1 MTAGHRLPSKKRVC
15 AASSRSMSRTGKPWV
30 KFEQPFARRIFLA
43 SQPSG
48 PDLAEN
54 AQKRFIR
61 GKPPASGLMRCKDR
75 EQRMGNMRTAAG
87 RPIEAC
93 LLDLF
98 RHLGIEQAHIAA
110 GGPHRLWIGIA

>member
-1 MTAGHRLPSKKRVC
+1 
-15 AASSRSMSRTGKPWV
+15 MSRTGKHWV
-30 KFEQPFARRIFLA
+30 KFRQRLARKIFLIN
-43 SQPSG
+43 QPLS

-54 AQKRFIR
+54 ANKRFIR
-61 GKPPASGLMRCKDR
+61 GKPSASGLMRRCKDR
-75 EQRMGNMRTAAG
+75 AKGNMRTAAG

-110 GGPHRLWIGIA
+110 GVAAIADSVIR

>member
-1 MTAGHRLPSKKRVC
+1 MIAGHRLPKKKRVC
-15 AASSRSMSRTGKPWV
+15 AASSRSVSRTGKRWV
-30 KFEQPFARRIFLA
+30 KFGQQFARKIFLA
-43 SQPSG
+43 SQPLG

-61 GKPPASGLMRCKDR
+61 GKPSASGLMRCKR
-75 EQRMGNMRTAAG
+75 LRTAKGNMRTAVG

-93 LLDLF
+93 LLDLY

-110 GGPHRLWIGIA
+110 GVAAIADSVIR